1 MLVTVGLK
9 DSFNV
14 SPDLKIS
21 PQEYLH
27 GVRRASRDDVEKYA
41 GFATN
46 RSDHFGRS
54 YAQDSPMVVQFG
66 MAGF

>member
-1 MLVTVGLK
+1 
-9 DSFNV
+9 
-14 SPDLKIS
+14 
-21 PQEYLH
+21 
-27 GVRRASRDDVEKYA
+27 VEKYA

-66 MAGF
+66 MAGFRKEAVERNFADGYRLPK